1 MRKLIKTL
9 TKSFNIL
16 KESQEEI
23 RVELKNYKFYD
34 KITIKDSNRNFVIS
48 FKSNF
53 FTILML
59 SLLLESGVERK
70 RCVSYG
76 KIILLLRQIVTS
88 CDNIL
93 DNERKGILFIESLK
107 NLVVENSLITLVS
120 QELLTKEIFRI
131 EKEINSSSL
140 QSKLLEKLYC
150 IAEGESLRRVE
161 LYREYPDSNYI
172 LNKVHRE
179 IGGELLEI
187 SLTIPKIVEN
197 NLKLNKFSQGLFII
211 GMSLQALDDFFD
223 MAEDFED
230 GNINLATSKYREE
243 FRIEPQNIDFKK
255 LDVKFVEKYIKD
267 TIDEA
272 YHGFDILEKSGFPID
287 RNMSKFILKKLFIL
301 RGLKDYIHYI
311 E

>member
-16 KESQEEI
+16 RESQEEI

-34 KITIKDSNRNFVIS
+34 KITLKDSNRNFVIS

-131 EKEINSSSL
+131 EKEINSGSL

>member
-272 YHGFDILEKSGFPID
+272 YHGFEILEKSGFPID
-287 RNMSKFILKKLFIL
+287 RNMSRFILKKLFIL

>member
-23 RVELKNYKFYD
+23 RAELKNYKFYD
-34 KITIKDSNRNFVIS
+34 KITLKDSNRNFVIS
-48 FKSNF
+48 FKFNF

-230 GNINLATSKYREE
+230 GNINLATAKYREE

-272 YHGFDILEKSGFPID
+272 YHGFEILEKSGFPID
-287 RNMSKFILKKLFIL
+287 RNMSRFILKKLFIL

>member
-16 KESQEEI
+16 RESQEEI
-23 RVELKNYKFYD
+23 RAELKNYKFYD
-34 KITIKDSNRNFVIS
+34 KITLKDSNRNFVIS

-131 EKEINSSSL
+131 EKEITSNSL

-172 LNKVHRE
+172 LDKVHRE

-243 FRIEPQNIDFKK
+243 FGIEPQNIDFKK

-272 YHGFDILEKSGFPID
+272 YHGFEILEKSGFPID

>member
-230 GNINLATSKYREE
+230 GNINLATAKYREE

-272 YHGFDILEKSGFPID
+272 YHGFEILEKSGFPID
-287 RNMSKFILKKLFIL
+287 RNMSRFILKKLFIL

>member
-267 TIDEA
+267 TIDET
-272 YHGFDILEKSGFPID
+272 YHGFEILEKSGFPID
-287 RNMSKFILKKLFIL
+287 RNMSRFILKKLFIL

>member
-16 KESQEEI
+16 KESQEE
-23 RVELKNYKFYD
+23 VKNELKNYEFYD
-34 KITIKDSNRNFVIS
+34 KIIVKDSNKNFIIS

-93 DNERKGILFIESLK
+93 DNERKGIFYIESLK
-107 NLVVENSLITLVS
+107 NLVVENSLITLIS
-120 QELLTKEIFRI
+120 QELLTKEVIRI
-131 EKEINSSSL
+131 EKEVNSSSL
-140 QSKLLEKLYC
+140 QSRLLEKLYS
-150 IAEGESLRRVE
+150 IAEGESLRRIE
-161 LYREYPDSNYI
+161 LYEKYPNSEYI
-172 LNKVHRE
+172 LDKIHRE
-179 IGGELLEI
+179 IGGDLLEI

-223 MAEDFED
+223 MEEDFED
-230 GNINLATSKYREE
+230 GNINLATSKYMEE
-243 FRIEPQNIDFKK
+243 FKIKLEDIDFKN
-255 LDVKFVEKYIKD
+255 LDIKFVEKYIKN
-267 TIDEA
+267 TIDDS
-272 YHGFDILEKSGFPID
+272 YNGFKILEQAGFPID

-301 RGLKDYIHYI
+301 RGLKNYSHYI
-311 E
+311 D